1 MKRIGVILSLA
12 IVPLFLVGIHSKSF
26 AQDVRQQLVASSTLE
41 EIKKRGRMMVGVAT
55 FVPSAMI
62 GKDGKLIGFQVDVAN
77 AIGAAAGVKVEL
89 VPTAFP
95 GIIPGLLSG
104 KFDTIIAGMEMK
116 SSRNLQVNFAG
127 PYAWGNQGMLANK
140 KMTAG
145 FKVSGPKTT
154 KNDDFNHA
162 DVTFAMRRGTAP
174 IQIVKKHFPK
184 AKILQ
189 FEDDQ
194 QAVQDVINGNSHAY
208 LSSEP
213 KVSYQVVDNPD
224 VLYKPYAD
232 QSFNRW
238 PMGIAIRKGD
248 VDFLNFLT
256 NWIRINT
263 ENGFIG
269 ERFGYWFD
277 FERPWLSM
285 VEAK

>member
-1 MKRIGVILSLA
+1 MKRMGVLFSLA
-12 IVPLFLVGIHSKSF
+12 VVPLLLVGIHGKSF
-26 AQDVRQQLVASSTLE
+26 AQDVRQQLVASGTLE
-41 EIKKRGRMMVGVAT
+41 EIKKRGRLKVGVAT

-62 GKDGKLIGFQVDVAN
+62 GKDGKLIGFQVDVTN
-77 AIGAAAGVKVEL
+77 AIGAAAGVESEL
-89 VPTAFP
+89 IPTSFP
-95 GIIPGLLSG
+95 GLIPGLLSG

-145 FKVSGPKTT
+145 FKVSGPMSTES
-154 KNDDFNHA
+154 DDFNNA
-162 DVTFAMRRGTAP
+162 GVTFAMRRGTAP

-248 VDFLNFLT
+248 VDFLNFLN

-269 ERFGYWFD
+269 DRFGYWYD
-277 FERPWLSM
+277 FERPWLNL
-285 VEAK
+285 VEGK

>member
-1 MKRIGVILSLA
+1 MKHFGKLLSIAL
-12 IVPLFLVGIHSKSF
+12 IPLFLMGVHGKSF
-26 AQDVRQQLVASSTLE
+26 AQDVRQQLVAAGTLE
-41 EIKKRGRMMVGVAT
+41 EIKERGRMVVGVAT

-62 GKDGKLIGFQVDVAN
+62 GTDGKLIGFQIDIAN
-77 AIGAAAGVKVEL
+77 EIATFAGVELEL

-95 GIIPGLLSG
+95 GLIPGLLSG
-104 KFDTIIAGMEMK
+104 KFDTIIAGMQMK
-116 SSRNLQVNFAG
+116 GSRNLQVNFAG
-127 PYAWGNQGMLANK
+127 PYSWGEQGMLANK

-145 FKVSGPKTT
+145 FKATVLATT
-154 KNDDFNHA
+154 QTDDFNSEN
-162 DVTFAMRRGTAP
+162 VTFAMRRGTAP

-224 VLYKPYAD
+224 VLYKPYSG
-232 QSFNRW
+232 QNFNRW

-248 VDFLNFLT
+248 VDFLNFLN
-256 NWIRINT
+256 NWIKINT
-263 ENGFIG
+263 ENGFIAG
-269 ERFGYWFD
+269 RHGYWYD
-277 FERPWLSM
+277 PTRPWLSM

>member
-1 MKRIGVILSLA
+1 MRRVGSFFCLAVVPIFYFSLQST
-12 IVPLFLVGIHSKSF
+12 VL

-41 EIKKRGRMMVGVAT
+41 EIIKRGRMMVGVAT
-55 FVPSAMI
+55 FVPSAMM
-62 GKDGKLIGFQVDVAN
+62 GKDGKLIGFQVDIAN
-77 AIGAAAGVKVEL
+77 GIADAAGVDMEL

-116 SSRNLQVNFAG
+116 SSRNLKVNFAG
-127 PYAWGNQGMLANK
+127 PYGWGNQGMLANK

-145 FKVSGPKTT
+145 FKVSGPTT
-154 KNDDFNHA
+154 SKSDDFNSA
-162 DVTFAMRRGTAP
+162 NVTFAMRRGTSP

-194 QAVQDVINGNSHAY
+194 QAVQDVLNGNSHAY

-213 KVSYQVVDNPD
+213 KVSYQVVDNPG

-232 QSFNRW
+232 QGFKRW
-238 PMGIAIRKGD
+238 PMGIAVRKGD
-248 VDFLNFLT
+248 VDFLNFLN

-269 ERFGYWFD
+269 ERFGYWYD
-277 FERPWLSM
+277 FERPWLSK